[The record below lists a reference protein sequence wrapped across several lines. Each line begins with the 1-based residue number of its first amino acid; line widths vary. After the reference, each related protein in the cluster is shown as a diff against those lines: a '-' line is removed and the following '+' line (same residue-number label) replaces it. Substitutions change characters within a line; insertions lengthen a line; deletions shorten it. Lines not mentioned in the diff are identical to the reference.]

1 MTNLLKQISLIVLF
15 LTGGIRPACQNFK
28 HHLTFPIGTIQVT
41 NVPGFQFDI
50 SSTYVNNFYLPNI
63 KYTIEWNKF
72 IFGVEYYNFYKY
84 IGYEGEVDGAIT
96 GMNIY
101 SYSAFIGMGS
111 KINKF
116 NFNLGTGLSYL
127 NHYISSYTDGFPQ
140 WFEVRPCYEFS
151 KIRFLSFISVDRLIY
166 KKVTL
171 GINIRYSPMFRPFS
185 DKDYGYYTCNTLH
198 NHDRINFANLQL
210 FIGYRFGKN

>member
-1 MTNLLKQISLIVLF
+1 MRTIDYVNILPSTYFTDRPNTLVLPQKENKQKIFGRGETKTFERVRDNRLVNGLISYYLNNMTNLLKQISLIVLF

-72 IFGVEYYNFYKY
+72 IFGVEHYNFYKY
-84 IGYEGEVDGAIT
+84 IGYEREVDGAIT
-96 GMNIY
+96 GMNTY

-127 NHYISSYTDGFPQ
+127 NHYIS
-140 WFEVRPCYEFS
+140 
-151 KIRFLSFISVDRLIY
+151 
-166 KKVTL
+166 
-171 GINIRYSPMFRPFS
+171 
-185 DKDYGYYTCNTLH
+185 
-198 NHDRINFANLQL
+198 
-210 FIGYRFGKN
+210 